1 MSFTKSVAIPVAA
14 VGAICGILAASAP
27 ADAYEFRSGTVGGY
41 RAEIYDSGSYDGL
54 DLITVWGPKGKE
66 EIFVTCAP
74 YDWRSTGPN
83 TAEFAGSIAS
93 AWCF

>member
-1 MSFTKSVAIPVAA
+1 MIKSIAIAAAPVAA
-14 VGAICGILAASAP
+14 ICGLLALTGDAE
-27 ADAYEFRSGTVGGY
+27 AYEFRSGTIGGY

-54 DLITVWGPKGKE
+54 DLITVWGPKGQE

-74 YDWRSTGPN
+74 YDWRSVGPN

-93 AWCF
+93 DWCF